1 MLTRRAHVVL
11 PKDLVIQIDALVGK
25 RRRSAFLTE
34 IARREVKRRR
44 LQAFL
49 ASETPA
55 WNPDDHPEI
64 DAAGGAAA
72 WVKKM
77 RHESDQA
84 SLRRIRRA
92 RL

>member
-1 MLTRRAHVVL
+1 MLTRRAHVLL
-11 PKDLVIQIDALVGK
+11 PQDLVIQIDALVGK

-49 ASETPA
+49 ASDTLA

-72 WVKKM
+72 WVKTL
-77 RHESDQA
+77 RRESDRSSA
-84 SLRRIRRA
+84 RRIRHPRP
-92 RL
+92 